1 MFADRLNA
9 DCIWKLISSEGVGR
23 LGDLVQSLVDA
34 LRDVRLDEC
43 EALIRKCLA
52 LRARR
57 YGKGGELLGPFG
69 YFHPSE
75 ILDVIADNADR
86 GRLSQNS
93 SKSLYTYDFYP
104 NGEVAVISFP
114 RCAAKTFCEPIG
126 STKAYLTYE
135 MHRDGSHEIV
145 DITLAKY
152 ADTGLL
158 EAMVQT
164 SLFDNASSVGHI
176 NIEMYDSLE
185 AGERT
190 CRTLLLIPADDSCR
204 IHGIYVCFKSAYRVT
219 YDDKMK
225 ILDCECLL
233 SNEMSRI
240 TL

>member
-1 MFADRLNA
+1 MFANRLNA
-9 DCIWKLISSEGVGR
+9 DCIWELISSESIGR
-23 LGDLVQSLVDA
+23 LGDLVQSLVDS
-34 LRDVRLDEC
+34 LRDVRVDEC
-43 EALIRKCLA
+43 EAQIHKSLA
-52 LRARR
+52 FRARR

-75 ILDVIADNADR
+75 ILSVIADNADR
-86 GRLSQNS
+86 GRLSRNGD
-93 SKSLYTYDFYP
+93 KSLYSYDFYP
-104 NGEVAVISFP
+104 NGEIAIISFP
-114 RCAAKTFCEPIG
+114 RSATRTFCEPIG
-126 STKAYLTYE
+126 NTKAYLTYE
-135 MHRDGSHEIV
+135 MHRDGSNEIV

-152 ADTGLL
+152 AGTGLL

-185 AGERT
+185 AGKRT
-190 CRTLLLIPADDSCR
+190 CLTLLLIPADDSCR
-204 IHGIYVCFKSAYRVT
+204 IHGIYGRFKSAYRVT
-219 YDDKMK
+219 YDDEMK